1 MEKKLNK
8 LNLVLKIWSFLPLTA
23 QHQFWIIVGFSVVVS
38 LLEIAFIGSIFP
50 ILTILTDPK
59 GVQWVLS
66 KITKIALIKSYVNN
80 NNIFYICTFGLAFLA
95 IISAGLRIALIKK
108 MLDFSFGV
116 GLEIGNEI
124 YRRTLYQPYLAHITR
139 NSSEVITG
147 ISTKSSTFIM
157 SGINP
162 LMILITNAITI
173 AFVMIALFIVEPI
186 ITFIVFVIFLGL
198 YLFVGINVKG
208 GLRRSGE
215 QISLQYDN
223 VLKNLQEGL
232 GSIRDTLINGTQE
245 IYCTSFKSADSALRK
260 AQAKSQ
266 FLAMSPR
273 YLVEAV
279 IIVLMSISL
288 LAINRSQGEN
298 YLPLIAIFALAA
310 QRLLPLLQS
319 LFNSWANFE
328 SGIASILATLKLL
341 EQKIDPAW
349 LITGKRYSFSKKIIL
364 KDVSFCYPEKTNP
377 VFSNVNLT
385 INKGDII
392 GLIGMSGS
400 GKSTFVD
407 NLLGLLSPTHG
418 SIVIDDFELNS
429 ASSKKWQTCISHVPQ
444 NVFLTDASIAENIS
458 FSNNQ
463 YEIDKEE
470 VKRVSKISC
479 IDYDIERMEQGY
491 ETIIGERGIRLSG
504 GQKQRIGIARALFK
518 KGEVLVL
525 DESTSALDYQT
536 EDLVL
541 KNVSEKY
548 KGLTII
554 IISHRVETLSRCNR
568 IFKVE
573 NGCVIEVS
581 K

>member
-1 MEKKLNK
+1 MENKLDK

-23 QHQFWIIVGFSVVVS
+23 KHQFWIIVGFSVVVS

-66 KITKIALIKSYVNN
+66 KITKIAIIKSYVNN
-80 NNIFYICTFGLAFLA
+80 DNIFYICTFGLAILA

-173 AFVMIALFIVEPI
+173 VFVMIALFIVEPI

-245 IYCTSFKSADSALRK
+245 IYCKSFKSADSALRK

-288 LAINRSQGEN
+288 LAINRSLGEN

-349 LITGKRYSFSKKIIL
+349 LITGEKYSFGKKIIL

-392 GLIGMSGS
+392 GIIGMSGN

-463 YEIDKEE
+463 HEIDKEE
-470 VKRVSKISC
+470 VKRVSIISC

-573 NGCVIEVS
+573 NGCIIEVS